1 VNRVR
6 QSEQCGHSPI
16 TVNYVRSPVVPRH
29 LSDCKGTHSNASEV
43 KMTPRAVANG
53 RVTCRHVQVESSDGG
68 TPVQYF
74 STAMSSDRGMT
85 DRLVPPGP
93 TRADNLPYRPG
104 CRESMKVAAPR
115 KAHAPQSRPCHD
127 WRACVL
133 DHPHAG

>member
-53 RVTCRHVQVESSDGG
+53 RVTCRHVQVESFDGG
-68 TPVQYF
+68 TPVPQYF

-85 DRLVPPGP
+85 SAG
-93 TRADNLPYRPG
+93 TARPG
-104 CRESMKVAAPR
+104 GPLTYRTAMGAVNESGCSEEGACPTVCLATTGAMRA
-115 KAHAPQSRPCHD
+115 RPSA
-127 WRACVL
+127 W
-133 DHPHAG
+133 